1 MTVLKP
7 GYFASWIEPK
17 SAANTDINQ
26 ITGASG
32 TYLPIPP
39 FNNATQ
45 TPSGHAF
52 ELDDTPTRERVRL
65 QHRSKTFIEM
75 HPNGDEVHKIY
86 GDGYEITLNDRNI
99 LIGSSGKGNLNIE
112 IHGDVNMNV
121 VNGSVNQQIDGNY
134 ELHVKGNYS
143 TVVEGLTS
151 FVSQGD
157 MDIKAGGA
165 LSGGLFVTPGDYVSI
180 RGDLKV
186 NGEITASKIFSKGRV
201 DCLSGM
207 SATSGGFT
215 TQFGGITVGPLE
227 IYPVPGTI
235 NCTGPI
241 NSRTLMSAPLITAGI
256 SSSLLSKDTIN
267 SIIRNVQI
275 HIAPNGATSP
285 PTTQEIGA

>member
-26 ITGASG
+26 ITGAAG

-157 MDIKAGGA
+157 MNIKAG
-165 LSGGLFVTPGDYVSI
+165 SGENSGLFIAPGDYVGI

-186 NGEITASKIFSKGRV
+186 KSEITAGRIFSRGRIE
-201 DCLSGM
+201 CITGFR
-207 SATSGGFT
+207 AERGGFT
-215 TQFGGITVGPLE
+215 TPLGGITVGPLE
-227 IYPVPGTI
+227 TYPIPGTI
-235 NCTGPI
+235 NCAGPI
-241 NSRTLMSAPLITAGI
+241 NSKTSMSAPFINSGI
-256 SSSLLSKDTIN
+256 SASFLSKDIIN
-267 SIIRNVQI
+267 STIRNMQI
-275 HIAPNGATSP
+275 HIAPYGPTSP
-285 PTTQEIGA
+285 PTTQEIGF

>member
-1 MTVLKP
+1 MPEQKIKP
-7 GYFASWIEPK
+7 DFFSGWTEPE
-17 SAANTDINQ
+17 SAANTDYQ
-26 ITGASG
+26 
-32 TYLPIPP
+32 PIYP
-39 FNNATQ
+39 FNNSTQ

-52 ELDDTPTRERVRL
+52 EMDDTPTRERVRL
-65 QHRSKTFIEM
+65 QHRTGTFIEM
-75 HPNGDEVHKIY
+75 HPNGDEVHKVY
-86 GDGYEITLNDRNI
+86 GDGYEITIKDKNVLINGNI
-99 LIGSSGKGNLNIE
+99 NITVVGDANIYTVGNKTE
-112 IHGDVNMNV
+112 QV
-121 VNGSVNQQIDGNY
+121 DGNY
-134 ELHVKGNYS
+134 ELHVKGNYT

-165 LSGGLFVTPGDYVSI
+165 LGGGLFVTPGDYVSI

-186 NGEITASKIFSKGRV
+186 NGEITAAKIFSKGRV
-201 DCLSGM
+201 DCLTGM

-215 TQFGGITVGPLE
+215 TEFGGISVGPLE
-227 IYPVPGTI
+227 APIPLTI

-241 NSRTLMSAPLITAGI
+241 NSKVSMSAPLITSAI
-256 SSSLLSKDTIN
+256 SSSFLSKDIIN